1 MVTCVPRS
9 KQTNKLDE
17 SNRNG
22 DTNSSKQT
30 AKTLASQI
38 KDMALKA
45 SGAYRGC
52 SPCTGPATMMTP
64 QQLLQKTNDAESDAS
79 ASVSDKF
86 RQSYR
91 RTGSKNSSSG
101 RVWGKEM
108 EARLKGISMG
118 SGGGGE
124 AVSGTLSA
132 SASGRRPE
140 PIVLVDE
147 IEPKEW
153 VAQVEPG
160 VLITFI
166 SLPRGGNDLKRI
178 RFSREM
184 FNKWQAQRWWQD
196 NFDKVMELYNVQRL
210 NRQAFPLPMP
220 PRSEDE
226 LTLESRSS
234 KPEFLDVDDSP
245 LTPTLS
251 KERLPRTLQHPTGFS
266 LPLDHHNSNLPQ
278 VNHESSGQM
287 VTPKL
292 STISGVKTETSS
304 ISASSSR
311 EADRSGE
318 LSISNVSD
326 IENEWVEQD
335 EPGVYITIRAFQG
348 GSRELRRVR
357 FSREKFGEVHARLW
371 WEENRARI
379 HSQYL

>member
-1 MVTCVPRS
+1 
-9 KQTNKLDE
+9 
-17 SNRNG
+17 
-22 DTNSSKQT
+22 
-30 AKTLASQI
+30 
-38 KDMALKA
+38 
-45 SGAYRGC
+45 
-52 SPCTGPATMMTP
+52 
-64 QQLLQKTNDAESDAS
+64 
-79 ASVSDKF
+79 
-86 RQSYR
+86 
-91 RTGSKNSSSG
+91 
-101 RVWGKEM
+101 
-108 EARLKGISMG
+108 
-118 SGGGGE
+118 
-124 AVSGTLSA
+124 
-132 SASGRRPE
+132 
-140 PIVLVDE
+140 
-147 IEPKEW
+147 
-153 VAQVEPG
+153 
-160 VLITFI
+160 
-166 SLPRGGNDLKRI
+166 
-178 RFSREM
+178 M